1 MAAIAIPG
9 EVRGL
14 AVALALGLLVG
25 VERGWRTRDTPPG
38 ARVAGLRTFG
48 LLGLCGGV
56 AAVLAAHAAMA
67 VAAVL
72 VAGAV
77 AALLIGYRADA
88 RRDGQ
93 VSATEAVAALVTIG
107 CGYLSGAGMPLVG
120 AGIAAAMACVLA
132 LRTELHRLVA
142 GLDAAEVKGVARL
155 SVLTLVVL
163 PLLPDRGFGPYAA
176 WNPNQIWLVVVIV
189 SALSLLGYVA
199 VRRLGAARG
208 TLAAA
213 AAGATVSSTAVT
225 AALARQLAGDAG
237 SGTVVTA
244 GIAVASAVMLT
255 RTLVT
260 TALFAP
266 FALPSFAAVIV
277 PTALVSAGYAFV
289 AMRRRRG
296 VAAAVA
302 LPVGNPFD
310 LRPALILAALVA
322 VLALVSRIALARFG
336 DAGLTV
342 VLAITGAMD
351 VDSAILTMHGLPP
364 GSIDARLAGLILVGP
379 ILANTLV
386 KAGLTVAIAG
396 WRQGWRA
403 ALPLVASAAVGLVVL
418 VLLWVA

>member
-1 MAAIAIPG
+1 M
-9 EVRGL
+9 RGL
-14 AVALALGLLVG
+14 AVALAIGLLVG
-25 VERGWRTRDTPPG
+25 VERGWQSRGDRPG

-56 AAVLAAHAAMA
+56 SAVLAGHGGVA
-67 VAAVL
+67 VAAIL
-72 VAGAV
+72 AAGAA

-88 RRDGQ
+88 MRDGL
-93 VSATEAVAALVTIG
+93 VSATQAIAALLTIG
-107 CGYLSGAGMPLVG
+107 CGYLAASGMPVIGAGV
-120 AGIAAAMACVLA
+120 AAAMVCVLA

-142 GLDAAEVKGVARL
+142 GLDAAELKGIARL

-176 WNPNQIWLVVVIV
+176 WNPHQIWLVVVVV

-225 AALARQLAGDAG
+225 AALARQLTDDAG
-237 SGTVVTA
+237 STALVTA
-244 GIAVASAVMLT
+244 GISLASAVMLT
-255 RTLVT
+255 RTLVM

-266 FALPSFAAVIV
+266 FALPSFASVIV
-277 PTALVSAGYAFV
+277 PVAIVSAGWALV
-289 AMRRRRG
+289 AMRRRQNPA
-296 VAAAVA
+296 VAVA

-310 LRPALILAALVA
+310 FRPALILAGLVA

-336 DAGLTV
+336 DAGLAV

-351 VDSAILTMHGLPP
+351 VDSAILTMHGLPA
-364 GSIDARLAGLILVGP
+364 GSIEGRLAGLILVGP

-386 KAGLTVAIAG
+386 KAVLTVAIGG

-403 ALPLVASAAVGLVVL
+403 ALPLVVSVATGLVAL
-418 VLLWVA
+418 ALLWLA

>member
-1 MAAIAIPG
+1 M
-9 EVRGL
+9 RGL
-14 AVALALGLLVG
+14 AVALAIGLLVG
-25 VERGWRTRDTPPG
+25 VERGWQSRGERPG

-48 LLGLCGGV
+48 LLGLGGGL
-56 AAVLAAHAAMA
+56 AAVLAASGAPA
-67 VAAVL
+67 VAAIL

-77 AALLIGYRADA
+77 VALLIGYRADA
-88 RRDGQ
+88 MRDGQ
-93 VSATEAVAALVTIG
+93 VSATQAIAALVTIG
-107 CGYLSGAGMPLVG
+107 CGYLAASGMALVG
-120 AGIAAAMACVLA
+120 AGVAAAMVCVLA
-132 LRTELHRLVA
+132 LRAELHRLVE
-142 GLDAAEVKGVARL
+142 GLDAAEVKGIARL
-155 SVLTLVVL
+155 AVLTLVVL

-176 WNPNQIWLVVVIV
+176 WNPHQIWLVVVIV

-237 SGTVVTA
+237 SGALVTA
-244 GIAVASAVMLT
+244 GIAIASAVMLT
-255 RTLVT
+255 RTLAM

-266 FALPSFAAVIV
+266 FALPSLATVIV
-277 PTALVSAGYAFV
+277 PTALVSAGWAFV
-289 AMRRRRG
+289 AIRRRQG
-296 VAAAVA
+296 SAAAVA
-302 LPVGNPFD
+302 LPVANPFD
-310 LRPALILAALVA
+310 LRPALILAGLVA

-336 DAGLTV
+336 DAGLAV

-351 VDSAILTMHGLPP
+351 VDSAILTMHGLPA

-386 KAGLTVAIAG
+386 KAGLTVAIGG

-403 ALPLVASAAVGLVVL
+403 ALPLVASAAAGLAAL
-418 VLLWVA
+418 ALLWLG

>member
-1 MAAIAIPG
+1 MAAIAIP

-25 VERGWRTRDTPPG
+25 VERGWRSRGERPG
-38 ARVAGLRTFG
+38 GRVAGLRTFG

-56 AAVLAAHAAMA
+56 AAVLAAQDAMA

-72 VAGAV
+72 AAGAV

-88 RRDGQ
+88 QRDGQ

-107 CGYLSGAGMPLVG
+107 CGYLAGAGMPLIG
-120 AGIAAAMACVLA
+120 AGIAAAMAGVLA
-132 LRTELHRLVA
+132 LRTELHRFVA
-142 GLDAAEVKGVARL
+142 GMDAAEIKGIARL

-176 WNPNQIWLVVVIV
+176 WNPHQIWLVVVIV

-237 SGTVVTA
+237 SAALVSA
-244 GIAVASAVMLT
+244 GIAIASAVMLT
-255 RTLVT
+255 RTLVM
-260 TALFAP
+260 TAMFAP
-266 FALPSFAAVIV
+266 FALPSLAAVIV
-277 PTALVSAGYAFV
+277 PTALVSAGWAVV
-289 AMRRRRG
+289 AMRRRSG
-296 VAAAVA
+296 PAAAVA

-310 LRPALILAALVA
+310 LRPALILAGLVA

-336 DAGLTV
+336 DAGLAV

-379 ILANTLV
+379 ILVNTLV
-386 KAGLTVAIAG
+386 KAGLTVAIGG
-396 WRQGWRA
+396 WRNGWRA
-403 ALPLVASAAVGLVVL
+403 ALPLVVSAAVGFAALA
-418 VLLWVA
+418 LLWLA